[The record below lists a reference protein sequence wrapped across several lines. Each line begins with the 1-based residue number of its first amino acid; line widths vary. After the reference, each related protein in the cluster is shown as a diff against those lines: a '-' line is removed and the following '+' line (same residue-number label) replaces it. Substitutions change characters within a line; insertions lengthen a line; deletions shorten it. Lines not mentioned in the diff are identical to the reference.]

1 MPFYRYWAL
10 DVHNRTIKAEL
21 NADNYGHLQRK
32 LKLYNL
38 RPLTVKRMYIL
49 SYESFT
55 DIDRF
60 DICLSIAELLKAG
73 VPLAEALKDIY
84 HDQRTQKRRILCKSF
99 EEGLRHGEGMSAF
112 KSHDFFDDVAHLSL
126 LHAEKTGDLAHS
138 FETLAHYYIKRHTLR
153 NEWLRIIRYP
163 IFLAVMLFILIGI
176 LGHFVLP
183 NLEHLIPHTSR
194 GIAFHSFQW
203 FTQNLNLLT
212 MSLLLLSVLIFLCRQ
227 FLYRIPIIYR
237 CCMCTFWESLAF
249 CLSHDIPLL
258 MALDLSKMNIPYGIR
273 PPIYNLYQHLQN
285 GKMLSEAFALLPHMP
300 NTLHSLIALAE
311 KTGDITKIIMHF
323 SEMKK
328 KFKKNLI
335 KKLISWTQPLLILI
349 MGLVVLWIL
358 NATIV
363 PLYDSL
369 ADFTD

>member
-10 DVHNRTIKAEL
+10 DVRNQTLKGEL
-21 NADNYGHLQRK
+21 NADSDAHIQRK

-38 RPLTVKRMYIL
+38 RPLSIKRMHIL
-49 SYESFT
+49 SCESFT

-73 VPLAEALKDIY
+73 VPLAEALKAIH

-99 EEGLRHGEGMSAF
+99 EEGLRYGEGMNAF
-112 KSHDFFDDVAHLSL
+112 QSRDFFDDVALLSL
-126 LHAEKTGDLAHS
+126 LQAEKTGDLTHS
-138 FETLAHYYIKRHTLR
+138 FETLAHYYLKRHTLR
-153 NEWLRIIRYP
+153 NEWLRMIRYP
-163 IFLAVMLFILIGI
+163 IFLGIMLLILIGI

-183 NLEHLIPHTSR
+183 NLEHLIPHPSR
-194 GIAFHSFQW
+194 GIAFHSFRW
-203 FTQNLNLLT
+203 FTQHLHILAACLFG
-212 MSLLLLSVLIFLCRQ
+212 LLSLTFFWRR

-237 CCMCTFWESLAF
+237 CRMGAFWESLAF

-258 MALDLSKMNIPYGIR
+258 SAIDLSKMNIPYSMR
-273 PPIYNLYQHLQN
+273 TPINTLYHYLHN
-285 GKMLSEAFALLPHMP
+285 GKSLSAAFTLIPHMP
-300 NTLHSLIALAE
+300 NTLYSLIALAE
-311 KTGDITKIIMHF
+311 KTGDIIKIMIHF
-323 SEMKK
+323 SKMEKT
-328 KFKKNLI
+328 FKENLI